1 MRTRRFLPY
10 AVTLLGLLL
19 GLWGAHQQA
28 RLAALPDGFDAGALR
43 FPVELNGQAIASPD
57 ELRFCVQSYPA
68 GDSIRLT
75 DATGPHA
82 VTLTT
87 QLNPLQRVVTI
98 IGGLFFL
105 AVTFFVFCP
114 RFDRKGARVF
124 FWAALLFGVAI
135 LIGGVARPAGA
146 LLPDACLSL
155 LWILALSFLPF
166 LFIHMSLSFPR
177 RRALLDRAPLLE
189 PLLLATS
196 LMLFIVQ
203 TVSTLYYFYLP
214 GSAAWATYERTRLL
228 AQIYLV
234 AGVAGGCVALFSS
247 SRQLELT
254 RERQQTKWL
263 LWGFTLGVI
272 PYVFLRT
279 VPRVLGVA
287 PPLGIEVDRI
297 MELAI
302 PIAFTFAVVRYK
314 FLDID
319 IIIRRSLIYT
329 ILAALMV
336 GLYILLA
343 VLLGRWVRVR
353 IPGAAPYIP
362 FVAAAIPVAL
372 FEPTRRTL
380 GRWVDRTFFKIR
392 YSHDQALHALQQA
405 LPAAAGQDELLQALA
420 APIQRHL
427 QPKRLE
433 ILLRA
438 GDGPPPETES
448 ATDVRDAR
456 WVAALDGLASLPPR
470 SIAAPGATSLPEI
483 ERAEFPAE
491 LQREAIQLAVP
502 VAAHAAPVGWML
514 LGEKQSERRY
524 IEEDLRLLEGAAAEA
539 ATALE
544 RIRLVQRVAEEGSAR
559 RRLDEIDRLKSDFL
573 SRVAHDL
580 RTPITSVGWSTQ
592 NLLDGL
598 AGTPTEQQ
606 REVLESVRTSTQQL
620 QRLVNNLL
628 EISRLELS
636 TSRVRLGPV
645 DLVAVIAET
654 IRGLKPLAA
663 RRGIGLDLSAAD
675 GLPPVRGDRDKLFE
689 VAANLIDNAI
699 KYAPANTT
707 VEIALISD
715 GPDRVRLDVRD
726 HGPGIAEGESEIIFD
741 RFRQGRPSPHAETS
755 GFGLGLY
762 VVRSFL
768 AAMGGT
774 VWVENHPQGG
784 ACFICT
790 LAPWTEERS

>member
-1 MRTRRFLPY
+1 MRTRHFLPY

-19 GLWGAHQQA
+19 GLWGAHNQM
-28 RLAALPDGFDAGALR
+28 RLSALPDGFDAGTLR
-43 FPVELNGQAIASPD
+43 FPVQVNGQTIASPD
-57 ELRFCVQSYPA
+57 ELQFCLQSLRT
-68 GDSIRLT
+68 GDSVRLV
-75 DATGPHA
+75 DAAGTHA
-82 VTLTT
+82 VTLTR
-87 QLNPLQRVVTI
+87 QLNPFQRLVTI

-105 AVTFFVFCP
+105 AVTFLVFCP
-114 RFDRKGARVF
+114 RFDRKGVRVF
-124 FWAALLFGVAI
+124 FWAALLFGIAI
-135 LIGGVARPAGA
+135 LIGGIARPAGPLWPDA
-146 LLPDACLSL
+146 LLSL
-155 LWILALSFLPF
+155 IWILALSFLPL
-166 LFIHMSLSFPR
+166 LFVHMSLSFPR

-189 PLLLATS
+189 PLLLAIS
-196 LMLFIVQ
+196 LVLFVAQ
-203 TVSTLYYFYLP
+203 SVATLYYLYLP
-214 GSAAWATYERTRLL
+214 SSTAWATFERTRLL

-234 AGVAGGCVALFSS
+234 AAIAAGCIALFSS

-263 LWGFTLGVI
+263 LWGFTLGVT

-279 VPRVLGVA
+279 VPRLLGLTA
-287 PPLGIEVDRI
+287 PMGVGFDRI
-297 MELAI
+297 LELAI

-353 IPGAAPYIP
+353 VPGAAPYIP
-362 FVAAAIPVAL
+362 FVAAAVPVAL

-392 YSHDQALHALQQA
+392 YSHDQALRALQQA
-405 LPAAAGQDELLQALA
+405 LPAAAGQDELLQELA
-420 APIQRHL
+420 DPIERHL

-438 GDGPPPETES
+438 GDEPPDTEA
-448 ATDVRDAR
+448 ATDARHVR
-456 WVAALDGLASLPPR
+456 WVAALDGIASLPPR
-470 SIAAPGATSLPEI
+470 SVASPGATSLPEI
-483 ERAEFPAE
+483 ERAEFPEE
-491 LQREAIQLAVP
+491 LQREGIQLAVP
-502 VAAHAAPVGWML
+502 LSAHAAPVGWML
-514 LGEKQSERRY
+514 LGEKQTERRY
-524 IEEDLRLLEGAAAEA
+524 IEEDLRLLEGAATEA
-539 ATALE
+539 TIALE

-580 RTPITSVGWSTQ
+580 RTPITSIGWSTQ

-598 AGTPTEQQ
+598 AGAPTEPQ
-606 REVLESVRTSTQQL
+606 REVLETVRTSTQQM

-636 TSRVRLGPV
+636 TSRVQLGPV
-645 DLVAVIAET
+645 DLAAVVGET

-663 RRGIGLDLSAAD
+663 RRGIGLELHSDG
-675 GLPPVRGDRDKLFE
+675 GLPPVCGDRDKLFE

-699 KYAPANTT
+699 KYAPANTA
-707 VEIALISD
+707 VEIALTSD
-715 GPDRVRLDVRD
+715 DPDRVRLDVRD
-726 HGPGIAEGESEIIFD
+726 HGPGIADGESEIIFD

-762 VVRSFL
+762 VVHSFL

-774 VWVENHPQGG
+774 VRVENHPQGG
-784 ACFICT
+784 ARFTCT
-790 LAPWTEERS
+790 LARWTEGRA